1 MSTPA
6 PDFAPNRPLRRPIP
20 TARALRVDYYA
31 ALASGA
37 YGRHDN
43 ALRWKHA
50 TTVHPYEQRESLD
63 PARRVAPVA
72 LGHRD
77 TPGE

>member
-20 TARALRVDYYA
+20 TARALRADYYA
-31 ALASGA
+31 ALARGGA
-37 YGRHDN
+37 VG
-43 ALRWKHA
+43 ALYELERQHA
-50 TTVHPYEQRESLD
+50 AIVSTCDEAASMAI
-63 PARRVAPVA
+63 ARRVGRIL